1 MHNAYKIWMY
11 YMYFFVQNHK
21 TEDEIMENKR
31 KTPESKL
38 RANKK
43 HNAKAYDVATIRLR
57 KGIKPAILAA
67 GYTTSGYI
75 TRAVINQ
82 MKADGITAYP
92 QEEAE

>member
-1 MHNAYKIWMY
+1 
-11 YMYFFVQNHK
+11 
-21 TEDEIMENKR
+21 METKR
-31 KTPESKL
+31 KTPASKL

-75 TRAVINQ
+75 IRAVMNQ
-82 MKADGITAYP
+82 MEADGISICP